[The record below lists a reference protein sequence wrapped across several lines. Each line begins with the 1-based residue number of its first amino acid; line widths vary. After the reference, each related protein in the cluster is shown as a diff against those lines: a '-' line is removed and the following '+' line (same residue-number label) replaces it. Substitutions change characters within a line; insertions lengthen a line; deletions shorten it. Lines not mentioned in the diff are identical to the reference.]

1 MLDGDVQ
8 LTPPTNTSANIGGA
22 QAKDV
27 SNNNNNNNN
36 NDVNTSSSDDND
48 NATPSSALA
57 TTTDTPSSSSSSEES
72 YTLSSTISKKRCI
85 FISFLIVLS
94 HALFLW
100 GQLDILW

>member
-27 SNNNNNNNN
+27 SNNNNNNVNT
-36 NDVNTSSSDDND
+36 NTSSSDDND
-48 NATPSSALA
+48 NATPSSAY
-57 TTTDTPSSSSSSEES
+57 TPSSSSSSEES